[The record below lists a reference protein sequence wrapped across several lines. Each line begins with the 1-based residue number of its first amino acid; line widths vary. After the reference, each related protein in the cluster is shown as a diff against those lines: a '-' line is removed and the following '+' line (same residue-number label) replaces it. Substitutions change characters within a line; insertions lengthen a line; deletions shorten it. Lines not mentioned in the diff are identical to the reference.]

1 MAEKFGGI
9 RLTNLPVYLLD
20 THALYWHL
28 IGSPRLSSSAVHVFT
43 EAQAGKAVLVVYY
56 VVLAELYYLL
66 QKYGQTDLFAQLL
79 QELQTIPYFRIEPV
93 DFLDI
98 RGLINY
104 SEITEMHDRMIVI
117 ATNRL
122 GATLVTRDGNIHAS
136 PNVQCLW

>member
-1 MAEKFGGI
+1 MTK
-9 RLTNLPVYLLD
+9 RPVYLLD
-20 THALYWHL
+20 THTLYWHL
-28 IGSPRLSSSAVHVFT
+28 IGSPRLSSSAANVFT

-66 QKYGQTDLFAQLL
+66 QKYNQTSLFAPLL
-79 QELQTIPYFRIEPV
+79 QELQTIPYFRTEPV

-98 RGLINY
+98 RDLENY
-104 SEITEMHDRMIVI
+104 PEITEMHDRLIVI

-122 GATLVTRDGNIHAS
+122 GAILVTRDQNIHAS

>member
-1 MAEKFGGI
+1 M
-9 RLTNLPVYLLD
+9 TSLPVYLLD

-28 IGSPRLSSSAVHVFT
+28 IGSPRLSSSAANVFT
-43 EAQAGKAVLVVYY
+43 EAQTGKCILVVYY

-66 QKYGQTDLFAQLL
+66 QKYGQTNLFAPLL
-79 QELQTIPYFRIEPV
+79 QHLQTIPCFRIEPV

-98 RGLINY
+98 RDLGNY
-104 SEITEMHDRMIVI
+104 PEITEMHDGLIVI

-122 GATLVTRDGNIHAS
+122 GAILVTRDGNIHAS